1 MRLGDVPLRRW
12 GVSPED
18 GTYFALLKTNSG
30 GGTRVSQ
37 SFHAGPGDKIS
48 GKTFFVAGPVFPDT
62 ATVEIKLGGAVISAP
77 FSAVQAFGNPA
88 FYTGWVEWSYEFQ
101 PGDLEADYTIVATV
115 TNAIAPALSSWLGL
129 DGITLE
135 TASVPE
141 PTDTTPPDIA
151 ATVSGT
157 PGDNGWYVS
166 DVTVSY
172 TASDDESGLD
182 LTASDLGDDVLT
194 AEGAGQS
201 ASGTAV
207 DNAGNSATALVENID
222 IDKTAPSISASVSPG
237 ANENGWNNSDVTVT
251 FDCTDGGSGVAS
263 CDGGTVVT
271 SDGADQAIVGT
282 ATDAAG
288 NSVELTV
295 LVSVDKTAP
304 SISGSVSP
312 EPNVNGWNNS
322 DVTVTFD
329 CIDDGSGVASCDG
342 GTVVTS
348 DGADQAVV
356 GTATDA
362 AGNSAELA
370 VLVSVDKTAPVI
382 DAPADQE
389 VVATSGLGAVV
400 SYSVSADG
408 SVSGLASLVSSMASG
423 SVFPL
428 GATVV
433 SHTATDLAG
442 NEYSSSHVVTV
453 LGPRDLKQ
461 RAIDALSPYV
471 DESKRIAKAIKQ
483 IEKSL
488 DAKLWVDGLH
498 LDSEHGK
505 KVFGKEWKAVKN
517 LRRLLKRPDK
527 FSDGAVSAAQTA
539 TAYLVQAD
547 RLLASVKIQET
558 QDAPVLDSEKR
569 QRKVDKLLAKAN
581 TQMDKGDAAIDAG
594 KPDKAIKHYGKAWK
608 YANKAMQIQMGV
620 LKANDKDHDKE
631 DKEDDD

>member
-1 MRLGDVPLRRW
+1 MVLLVAQLFAASIAGANGAVLENGSFDAPAGFSGWTTSPVSGAVGNGCSASDAGGATIGACASATFPYGAG

-222 IDKTAPSISASVSPG
+222 IDKTAP
-237 ANENGWNNSDVTVT
+237 
-251 FDCTDGGSGVAS
+251 
-263 CDGGTVVT
+263 
-271 SDGADQAIVGT
+271 
-282 ATDAAG
+282 
-288 NSVELTV
+288 
-295 LVSVDKTAP
+295 
-304 SISGSVSP
+304 
-312 EPNVNGWNNS
+312 
-322 DVTVTFD
+322 
-329 CIDDGSGVASCDG
+329 
-342 GTVVTS
+342 
-348 DGADQAVV
+348 
-356 GTATDA
+356 
-362 AGNSAELA
+362 
-370 VLVSVDKTAPVI
+370 VI
-382 DAPADQE
+382 DLPADQE
-389 VVATSGLGAVV
+389 VIASSAGGAVV
-400 SYSVSADG
+400 SYSASADG
-408 SVSGLASLVSSMASG
+408 SVSGLASLVSSPASG
-423 SVFPL
+423 SLFAI
-428 GATVV
+428 GDTVV
-433 SHTATDLAG
+433 THTATDIAG
-442 NEYSSSHVVTV
+442 NVAIATHMVTV
-453 LGPRDLKQ
+453 TNEPPVADAGLDQIVEWTAGGVVATLDGMASSDL
-461 RAIDALSPYV
+461 DGHALTYTWT
-471 DESKRIAKAIKQ
+471 D
-483 IEKSL
+483 
-488 DAKLWVDGLH
+488 
-498 LDSEHGK
+498 
-505 KVFGKEWKAVKN
+505 
-517 LRRLLKRPDK
+517 
-527 FSDGAVSAAQTA
+527 SDGNIVGTDAEPTVNLSALGTYTFTLVVNDGIVDSGPDTVDVEVVDTTPPDVSAA
-539 TAYLVQAD
+539 LVALD
-547 RLLASVKIQET
+547 VEDDEGKYRAEFSCSDACDVDPKLTGVIVTPSLDGMEIKLKTKSKVKVVFEPAKNKVKIEGP
-558 QDAPVLDSEKR
+558 DPEAI
-569 QRKVDKLLAKAN
+569 LA
-581 TQMDKGDAAIDAG
+581 QLQQFGGLVIDDGQQVQFELEDDDDG
-594 KPDKAIKHYGKAWK
+594 KMTFKFHK
-608 YANKAMQIQMGV
+608 GV
-620 LKANDKDHDKE
+620 LKVEGPSADLFSLLVTCE
-631 DKEDDD
+631 DSSGNVGAAFATPEFSTEYEDDDDDDD